1 VISPGFEIGIG
12 LALVWLTMSDAAVLT
27 SSLPAAPAS
36 PPPASG
42 PSLWAPGGFG
52 FKDLL
57 DIVNPLQ
64 HLPVIGSIYR
74 YLTGDEPSGGAR
86 IVGDTIYGG
95 PIGFGVG
102 VVSTLL
108 TDSQGHDLGE
118 KALAAV
124 FGPGPS
130 SAKTTE
136 VAKAST
142 QAAPSASPAALPL
155 PQSAAAMATRPPAT
169 TPLPADPTRLAA
181 QLYRSPPPLPAAQPA
196 SPEQKFLAQTARF
209 QRQLTTTETTDG
221 RVLNNRPV
229 PLELTG
235 NLMPARR
242 LNMAPATGPRPAG
255 PAAPPPSQ
263 QAATPA
269 LNPIAR
275 KMLDALDKY
284 ERLKKQQ
291 AQEDSLKA
299 GAPPATDLSL

>member
-1 VISPGFEIGIG
+1 
-12 LALVWLTMSDAAVLT
+12 MSDAAIIAT
-27 SSLPAAPAS
+27 PAPAAPAP

-42 PSLWAPGGFG
+42 PSLWSPGGFG

-57 DIVNPLQ
+57 DIINPLQ
-64 HLPVIGSIYR
+64 HLPIIGSVYR

-86 IVGDTIYGG
+86 IVGDAIYGG

-108 TDSQGHDLGE
+108 TDSDGRDLGE

-124 FGPGPS
+124 FGPS
-130 SAKTTE
+130 SAEATA
-136 VAKAST
+136 VAKANPQPSPNASH
-142 QAAPSASPAALPL
+142 AAPPL
-155 PQSAAAMATRPPAT
+155 PQSAAATATRPPAT

-181 QLYRSPPPLPAAQPA
+181 QLYRSPPPQLGAQPA

-209 QRQLTTTETTDG
+209 QRQLTTTEATDG

-242 LNMAPATGPRPAG
+242 LEVAPTSGLRSPA
-255 PAAPPPSQ
+255 PMTQPPDH
-263 QAATPA
+263 QAANPA

-291 AQEDSLKA
+291 AQEDSLKTGGQPQA
-299 GAPPATDLSL
+299 DLSL

>member
-1 VISPGFEIGIG
+1 
-12 LALVWLTMSDAAVLT
+12 MSDAAIIA
-27 SSLPAAPAS
+27 SPAPAAPAP

-42 PSLWAPGGFG
+42 PSLWSPGGFG

-64 HLPVIGSIYR
+64 HLPIIGSVYR

-86 IVGDTIYGG
+86 IVGDTLYGG

-124 FGPGPS
+124 FGPS
-130 SAKTTE
+130 SAE
-136 VAKAST
+136 ASAAAKANPPPVPN
-142 QAAPSASPAALPL
+142 AAQTALPL
-155 PQSAAAMATRPPAT
+155 PQSAAATATRPPAT
-169 TPLPADPTRLAA
+169 VPLPADPTRLAA
-181 QLYRSPPPLPAAQPA
+181 QLYRSPTPPQPVVPAN
-196 SPEQKFLAQTARF
+196 SPEQKFLAQTSRF
-209 QRQLTTTETTDG
+209 QRQLTTTEATNG

-229 PLELTG
+229 PLELSG

-242 LNMAPATGPRPAG
+242 LDVVPATGPRPAG
-255 PAAPPPSQ
+255 PGASTPESSPQSI
-263 QAATPA
+263 PA

-284 ERLKKQQ
+284 EQIKKQQ

-299 GAPPATDLSL
+299 GGQAQTDLSL

>member
-1 VISPGFEIGIG
+1 LGFDIGIRF
-12 LALVWLTMSDAAVLT
+12 ASVWLTMSDANVIA
-27 SSLPAAPAS
+27 SSAPAASA
-36 PPPASG
+36 PPPSASG
-42 PSLWAPGGFG
+42 PSLWSHDGFG

-64 HLPVIGSIYR
+64 HLPVIGSVYR
-74 YLTGDEPSGGAR
+74 YLTGDELSGGAR

-102 VVSTLL
+102 VVTTLL
-108 TDSQGHDLGE
+108 ADSDGRDLGE

-124 FGPGPS
+124 FGPSP
-130 SAKTTE
+130 AAAIPA
-136 VAKAST
+136 VAKANP
-142 QAAPSASPAALPL
+142 QPAPNPVRAASPL
-155 PQSAAAMATRPPAT
+155 PQSAAVAATRPPAT
-169 TPLPADPTRLAA
+169 TPLPTDPTRLAA
-181 QLYRSPPPLPAAQPA
+181 QLYRSPPQPVTQPD

-209 QRQLTTTETTDG
+209 QRQLTTTKASDG

-242 LNMAPATGPRPAG
+242 MDVAPATGPRLSG
-255 PAAPPPSQ
+255 PGTASPPPAP

-291 AQEDSLKA
+291 AQEDSPKA
-299 GAPPATDLSL
+299 SGQPQADLSL

>member
-1 VISPGFEIGIG
+1 
-12 LALVWLTMSDAAVLT
+12 MSDAAVIA
-27 SSLPAAPAS
+27 SPAPAAPAP

-42 PSLWAPGGFG
+42 PSLWSHDGFG

-64 HLPVIGSIYR
+64 HLPIIGSVYR
-74 YLTGDEPSGGAR
+74 YLTGDELSGGAR

-108 TDSQGHDLGE
+108 TDSDGRDLGE

-124 FGPGPS
+124 FGPPR
-130 SAKTTE
+130 AEATA
-136 VAKAST
+136 VAKANP
-142 QAAPSASPAALPL
+142 QPASNASQAALPL
-155 PQSAAAMATRPPAT
+155 PQSAAATATRPPAT

-181 QLYRSPPPLPAAQPA
+181 QLYRSPPPQPAAQPG

-209 QRQLTTTETTDG
+209 QRQLTTTKATDG

-229 PLELTG
+229 PLELSG
-235 NLMPARR
+235 NLLPARR
-242 LNMAPATGPRPAG
+242 LDLAPATGPRPSG
-255 PAAPPPSQ
+255 PPIPAPGGQAAP
-263 QAATPA
+263 PA

-299 GAPPATDLSL
+299 GAQIETDLSL

>member
-1 VISPGFEIGIG
+1 
-12 LALVWLTMSDAAVLT
+12 MSDAALIA
-27 SSLPAAPAS
+27 SPAPAAPAP

-42 PSLWAPGGFG
+42 PSLWSPGGFG

-64 HLPVIGSIYR
+64 HLPIIGSVYR

-108 TDSQGHDLGE
+108 TDSDGRDLGE

-124 FGPGPS
+124 FGPS
-130 SAKTTE
+130 SAEATA
-136 VAKAST
+136 VAKGNAQPVSNT
-142 QAAPSASPAALPL
+142 SQTALAL
-155 PQSAAAMATRPPAT
+155 PQSAIATATRPPTT
-169 TPLPADPTRLAA
+169 TPQPADPTRLAA
-181 QLYRSPPPLPAAQPA
+181 QLYRSPPPQPVAQGG

-209 QRQLTTTETTDG
+209 QRQLTTTEATDG

-229 PLELTG
+229 PLELSG

-242 LNMAPATGPRPAG
+242 LDVVPATGRRPPG
-255 PAAPPPSQ
+255 PGVTQAPDH
-263 QAATPA
+263 QAASPA

-291 AQEDSLKA
+291 EQEDSLKA
-299 GAPPATDLSL
+299 GTQPQADLSL

>member
-155 PQSAAAMATRPPAT
+155 PQSAAATATRPPAT

-181 QLYRSPPPLPAAQPA
+181 QLYRSPPQPVAQPS

-209 QRQLTTTETTDG
+209 QRQMTTTETTDG

-229 PLELTG
+229 PLELSG

-242 LNMAPATGPRPAG
+242 LEMAPATGPRPSSPGAATPAPG
-255 PAAPPPSQ
+255 P
-263 QAATPA
+263 QAAPA

-275 KMLDALDKY
+275 KMLDALDK
-284 ERLKKQQ
+284 
-291 AQEDSLKA
+291 
-299 GAPPATDLSL
+299 